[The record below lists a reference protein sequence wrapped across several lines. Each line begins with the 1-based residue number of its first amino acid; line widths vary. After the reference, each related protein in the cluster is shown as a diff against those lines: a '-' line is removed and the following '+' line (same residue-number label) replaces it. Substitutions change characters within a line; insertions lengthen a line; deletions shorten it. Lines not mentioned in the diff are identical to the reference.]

1 MPLDKGVTG
10 YIENSAIDWAGL
22 TNGLS
27 DTIYDVGEK
36 REIRKQEL
44 DDQWTDMN
52 TQLAS
57 AEVPA
62 NQTLGDIFL
71 NTTNAGTSKALEW
84 NKQLKAG
91 KISPEQYT
99 KLMNNLKQNFD
110 GFVNTAA
117 TFDKRYK
124 EYMDRQETG
133 KASALELEFASK
145 FGKMAEL
152 NGKSSI
158 IDLDGNIKLANIDP
172 ATGKVTDL
180 YDMRTMNKPEN
191 IIDNKVILGDEVET
205 YTKSWES
212 TELWTELGRNGWQS
226 IDTARQTPGYNMAR
240 DNVIEALVNP
250 ANPRK
255 VLSILADN
263 GGIQLNGNTY
273 TTAEEKARLVQAA
286 KDKLIEQKKRIGE
299 SPVLSDKELKQID
312 LNMVEMVK
320 SPSNVFQPKLTKEQ
334 LELAKELV
342 GKAVDVSI
350 GQKMEG
356 AARSYYKPDSSGG
369 SGDKKEKEPNTDL
382 RDTIKSAFVNP
393 INAKTPI
400 DRRFMANRLTALS
413 GGKVIVTVPTQK
425 GVIGYMVKRADSTAP
440 PINIQNARDISPY
453 FFGPGEKGIYSYD
466 EQEELARQGGQA
478 NDVDPTTKD
487 ASLNWKTIDSLVRS
501 KGKKLEE
508 GQSGEIGRAIKA
520 EIKRNPKK
528 KPYDVYKQ
536 VVNDFF
542 SGKLKSEDQGSTEAD
557 NFGLN

>member
-36 REIRKQEL
+36 REIRKKEL
-44 DDQWTDMN
+44 DDQWTDIN
-52 TQLAS
+52 NQLAS

-99 KLMNNLKQNFD
+99 RLMNNLKQNFE
-110 GFVNTAA
+110 GFVSTAA

-191 IIDNKVILGDEVET
+191 IIDNKVILGDEVEV

-212 TELWTELGRNGWQS
+212 TELWKELGRNGWQS
-226 IDTARQTPGYNMAR
+226 IDTAIQTPGYKAAR

-255 VLSILADN
+255 LLSILADN
-263 GGIQLNGNTY
+263 GGIQLHGNTY
-273 TTAEEKARLVQAA
+273 TTQEEKAKLVQAA

-299 SPVLSDKELKQID
+299 PATLSADELKQID
-312 LNMVEMVK
+312 LNMVEMVS
-320 SPSNVFQPKLTKEQ
+320 SPSNRIEPKFTKEQ
-334 LELAKELV
+334 IELAKKIV
-342 GKAVDVSI
+342 GEAVDVSI

-356 AARSYYKPDSSGG
+356 AARSYYNPNTGG
-369 SGDKKEKEPNTDL
+369 GGGRGTKDEKVPNTDL
-382 RDTIKSAFVNP
+382 YETLQSAYVNP
-393 INAKTPI
+393 NDPQAKINTMV
-400 DRRFMANRLTALS
+400 MAERLTNATAGKYTFFAKPGVKGYFVYETSREKDFIDDNDKNKKAKHLPTSRDALA
-413 GGKVIVTVPTQK
+413 
-425 GVIGYMVKRADSTAP
+425 YL
-440 PINIQNARDISPY
+440 
-453 FFGPGEKGIYSYD
+453 FGPGVKG
-466 EQEELARQGGQA
+466 A
-478 NDVDPTTKD
+478 NDYDTQRMLSEQGKPANPVYPTYTKVKD
-487 ASLNWKTIDSLVRS
+487 
-501 KGKKLEE
+501 
-508 GQSGEIGRAIKA
+508 
-520 EIKRNPKK
+520 KK
-528 KPYDVYKQ
+528 KKITY
-536 VVNDFF
+536 
-542 SGKLKSEDQGSTEAD
+542 
-557 NFGLN
+557 